1 MGHST
6 GQQVWTVG
14 GVARRAQSEQEMLNE
29 QGKDGW
35 ELVSVLPGPEGST
48 TYYLKQPEA

>member
-1 MGHST
+1 
-6 GQQVWTVG
+6 
-14 GVARRAQSEQEMLNE
+14 MLNE

-48 TYYLKQPEA
+48 THHLKQPEA